1 MGAPSSTSVVVCAE
15 DGRPQGIVDPGALHT
30 VPAAAAGTTPLSA
43 VSYALAPGAYV
54 PEWSKGQEL
63 LHFLSQLEGRD
74 YAVVDHNG
82 KVTGLLSQAAVLS
95 AITGKQPRR
104 DGRPQGRNR

>member
-1 MGAPSSTSVVVCAE
+1 
-15 DGRPQGIVDPGALHT
+15 
-30 VPAAAAGTTPLSA
+30 
-43 VSYALAPGAYV
+43 VSYALAAGAYV

-82 KVTGLLSQAAVLS
+82 RVTGLLSQDAVLS
-95 AITGKQPRR
+95 AITGRRQQP
-104 DGRPQGRNR
+104 GRHPQGRNR

>member
-1 MGAPSSTSVVVCAE
+1 
-15 DGRPQGIVDPGALHT
+15 VDPAALAS
-30 VPAAAAGTTPLSA
+30 VPAAAAGATPITA
-43 VSYALAPGAYV
+43 VSYALAAGAYV

-82 KVTGLLSQAAVLS
+82 RVTGLLSQDAVLS
-95 AITGKQPRR
+95 AITGRRQQP
-104 DGRPQGRNR
+104 GRHPQGRNR